1 MAVYSVES
9 VQGQE
14 HVQTV
19 YKGKDNPIEV
29 ILKLDGVDYDYTAA
43 KEIRVKIGSTEF
55 DSTSDP
61 AAFDRTE
68 ASLGKL
74 RIFIG
79 DLINI
84 PAQSHNVKI
93 EIVDQA
99 DRNLFFGSVRVRV
112 DDPGM

>member
-19 YKGKDNPIEV
+19 YRGKDNPIEV
-29 ILKLDGVDYDYTAA
+29 VLKLDGADYDYTTA

-61 AAFDRTE
+61 DAFDRTE

-79 DLINI
+79 DLANI

-99 DRNLFFGSVRVRV
+99 DRNLFFGGVRVRV